1 VIKVL
6 RLTEVRQLTGLSR
19 SGVYSKLRRNPRRP
33 HDFDETF
40 PRQFKLGAR
49 AVGWSAQELDDW
61 LKAQVERREASA
73 ASEPS

>member
-6 RLTEVRQLTGLSR
+6 RLNEVRQLTGLSR

-33 HDFDETF
+33 HDFDDKF
-40 PRQFKLGAR
+40 PRPFKLGAR
-49 AVGWSAQELDDW
+49 AVGWSAHELDDW
-61 LKAQVERREASA
+61 LKAQVERREAGA

>member
-33 HDFDETF
+33 HDFDESF
-40 PRQFKLGAR
+40 PRPFKLGAR
-49 AVGWSAQELDDW
+49 AVGWSAQELDEW
-61 LKAQVERREASA
+61 LASRA
-73 ASEPS
+73 ESREPSAGGEPS